1 MTSLFGGGTSL
12 VVGAAGSVIPQQF
25 TPIDGQT
32 LFTLS
37 AFSYIPNTA
46 SLWVFVNG
54 DKQRSGIDYTESSST
69 TFTLGFSVLSTD
81 VVEVIG
87 FPAATLTVTGLGAGA
102 NNFLS
107 ENQTATAGQLVFT
120 LSSAA
125 YTPGANSLVVYMNG
139 LKLRKGTDYTESST
153 VSITLVS
160 AASLGDELD
169 FIIGATVGSAIS
181 AGVVGIIQSGTGA
194 VARTVQDKLREQVS
208 VKDFGA
214 VCDGSTDD
222 TAAVQ
227 AAVNYCSPFDI
238 DLLVPGM
245 CKINPAVMV
254 IINRAVG
261 AHDKQFRI
269 IGVNGGGFL
278 LTTTGAMFTSSTAFT
293 TDPVSEMVCFENIN
307 FQSPGGA
314 TGYYVLNDGRFLR
327 MKFSGCTFQSI
338 NMLKLAGSCNYIQS
352 IYTYDCNIRHITGLF
367 IDVPSLGVSFDFHFR
382 GNICEAISGSFIR
395 IGFPQA
401 SYVTGNLIEGVA
413 GTALIFNGCQG
424 FSIHSNYFEA
434 NITDIDMTGTQLLS
448 GLDIR
453 GNAYSRASYAWAVN
467 YAVLWGTNRS
477 ACVTEGNFTDGKM
490 HSFSPN
496 NSVGV
501 RMNDTATVTVSSVG
515 GQYQSI
521 TTAPAFSAYA
531 NADQVVTNGVF
542 TKITLAA
549 LEFDTDSKFSSSRF
563 TPTIPG
569 YYRYSYTFQCRGD
582 SVTRF
587 AVGLYKNGIE
597 VRRLNDQANATL
609 TTVVVS
615 GSGIVYLSSTDY
627 IELWGFLQGTTSGT
641 TLKFSYDA
649 PGSTSAFSADLVR
662 Q

>member
-1 MTSLFGGGTSL
+1 MANVKISDLPAASTSLTGAELVPIVQSGVTS
-12 VVGAAGSVIPQQF
+12 
-25 TPIDGQT
+25 QT
-32 LFTLS
+32 T
-37 AFSYIPNTA
+37 
-46 SLWVFVNG
+46 
-54 DKQRSGIDYTESSST
+54 
-69 TFTLGFSVLSTD
+69 
-81 VVEVIG
+81 
-87 FPAATLTVTGLGAGA
+87 
-102 NNFLS
+102 
-107 ENQTATAGQLVFT
+107 
-120 LSSAA
+120 SAA
-125 YTPGANSLVVYMNG
+125 IIAQLNASSGA
-139 LKLRKGTDYTESST
+139 SS
-153 VSITLVS
+153 
-160 AASLGDELD
+160 
-169 FIIGATVGSAIS
+169 VGYLPA
-181 AGVVGIIQSGTGA
+181 GTGA
-194 VARTVQDKLREQVS
+194 VTTTVQTKLRETVS

-214 VCDGSTDD
+214 VGDGVTDD
-222 TAAVQ
+222 TAAIQ
-227 AAVNYCSPFDI
+227 LAVNYCSPFDI

-278 LTTTGAMFTSSTAFT
+278 LSDTGAMFTSSTAFS

-327 MKFSGCTFQSI
+327 IKFSGCTFQSI

-367 IDVPSLGVSFDFHFR
+367 IDVPSIGVSFDFHFR

-424 FSIHSNYFEA
+424 FSVHSNYFEA

-453 GNAYSRASYAWAVN
+453 GNGYSRASYAWAAN
-467 YAVLWGTNRS
+467 YAVLWGTNRA

-501 RMNDTATVTVSSVG
+501 RMNDSATVTLSSVA
-515 GQYQSI
+515 GQYVST

-542 TKITLAA
+542 TKITFAA

-587 AVGLYKNGIE
+587 AVGLYKNGTE

-609 TTVVVS
+609 TTVVAS
-615 GSGIVYLSSTDY
+615 GSGIIYLGVTDY

-649 PGSTSAFSADLVR
+649 PNSTSAFSANLVR